1 MLERKFM
8 TSPNYFEYVASK
20 RLAQSPQGLSA
31 SAADAVALP
40 FSLFDWQSH
49 LVRWALRRGTAA
61 LFADTGLGKT
71 AMQVAWADA
80 VARITGEQV
89 LILAP
94 LAVAAQTVREA
105 ARIGVTARVIRD
117 MTGTGADDASRVVV
131 CNYDRMDHLDPSQFV
146 GVVLDES
153 SILKNMMGK
162 TRIRIIDTFRQHR
175 WKLACTATPSPND
188 FDELGNH
195 AEFVGAMNMTD
206 MLARFFIN
214 DLSDTGTWRLKKHAE
229 TAFWS
234 WCASWSVAIRTPA
247 DLRRPNGTPY
257 DGARYVLPP
266 LSVRHEIVGVD
277 HMARQLDTGELFAG
291 QSLSATGL
299 HRELR
304 LTAADRA
311 AAVARIVNAEPGES
325 WVIWVHTTYEA
336 EAVRAL
342 MPDVVEVRGDHTP
355 EEKER
360 RLLDFSEGRIRVL
373 LTKPSIAGFGMNW
386 QHCARMIFAGLSYS
400 YEMLYQALRRSYRFG
415 QTREVIAYLV
425 AAESEG
431 AVRDALI
438 QKETQ
443 HQEMQ
448 RRMVSS
454 MKQEQGESDVVPM
467 LAEGGLGVVGTGDRW
482 TLHNDDC
489 VAVWRALPSE
499 SIGFSVYS
507 PPFANLYTYSDDPRD
522 MGNVSDDDDFFRHFG
537 YLLPELHRTTMT
549 GRLMAVHVSQLPS
562 FKWKHGVSGLRD
574 FRGDVIRA
582 AEAAGWTY
590 HSEVTIWKD
599 PVTEMQRTKAH
610 GLLYKTIQNNATFS
624 RVGMPDYLVV
634 FRKWGPAEQTPVTH
648 TPADFSLDLWQKV
661 ASPVWFDID
670 QTRTLNV
677 RQARDSKDEKHLCPL
692 QLDVIE
698 RAIQLWSNP
707 GDLVAS
713 PFTGIGSEGVCAL
726 KMGRRFIGAEL
737 KPSYWAHACR
747 NLKEATSQS
756 DLFGVTAA

>member
-1 MLERKFM
+1 M
-8 TSPNYFEYVASK
+8 NDYQEYVAGK
-20 RLAQSPQGLSA
+20 RITDGARGLSA
-31 SAADAVALP
+31 NAVAAVTLP
-40 FSLFDWQSH
+40 PSLFDWQDH
-49 LVRWALRRGTAA
+49 LVRWALRRGGSA

-117 MTGTGADDASRVVV
+117 MTGTGADDTARVVV
-131 CNYDRMDHLDPSQFV
+131 CNYDRLDHLDPAQFV

-153 SILKNMMGK
+153 SILKNMVGK
-162 TRIRIIDTFRQHR
+162 TRIRLIESFRQHR

-195 AEFVGAMNMTD
+195 AEFVGAMQMTD

-214 DLSDTGTWRLKKHAE
+214 DLSDTGTWRLKRHAE
-229 TAFWS
+229 PAFWA
-234 WCASWSVAIRTPA
+234 WCASWAVAIRTPA
-247 DLRRPNGTPY
+247 DLRRVDGTPY

-266 LSVRHEIVGVD
+266 LSVVHEIVGVD
-277 HMARQLDTGELFAG
+277 HLARQLDTGELFAG

-304 LTAADRA
+304 LTAKDRA
-311 AAVARIVNAEPGES
+311 DAVARLVATEPNEP
-325 WVIWVHTTYEA
+325 WVIWVNTTYEA
-336 EAVRAL
+336 EAVRAVI
-342 MPDVVEVRGDHTP
+342 PDVVEVRGDHTP

-360 RLLDFSEGRIRVL
+360 RLLAFSDGTIRVL

-386 QHCARMIFAGLSYS
+386 QHCAHMVFAGLSYS

-415 QTREVIAYLV
+415 QTRPVTAYLV

-431 AVRDALI
+431 SVRDALI
-438 QKETQ
+438 QKEHQ
-443 HQEMQ
+443 HTEMQ
-448 RRMVSS
+448 RRMVNA
-454 MKQEQGESDVVPM
+454 MQGEQGTTDAAVTV
-467 LAEGGLGVVGTGDRW
+467 AEGGIGAVGTGDGW

-489 VAVWRALPSE
+489 VAVWRAMPSE
-499 SIGFSVYS
+499 SIGFSIYS

-610 GLLYKTIQNNATFS
+610 GLLYKTIQKNATFS

-648 TPADFSLDLWQKV
+648 TPADFPLDLWQQV

-713 PFTGIGSEGVCAL
+713 PFTGIGSEGVSAL

-737 KPSYWAHACR
+737 KPSYWTHACR
-747 NLKEATSQS
+747 NLKDATSQS
-756 DLFGVTAA
+756 DLFSAAA